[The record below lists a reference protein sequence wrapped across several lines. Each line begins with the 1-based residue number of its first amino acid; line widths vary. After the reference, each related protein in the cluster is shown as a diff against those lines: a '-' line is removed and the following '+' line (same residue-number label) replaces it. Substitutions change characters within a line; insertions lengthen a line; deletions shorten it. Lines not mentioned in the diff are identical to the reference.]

1 MSEPLSET
9 HEGRV
14 AGQFGPRA
22 RAYVESAVHAQGADL
37 EALQR
42 RLVEACPQNALDLG
56 TGGGHVAYL
65 LAAHARQAVA
75 VDLSPD
81 MLRAVAAQAE
91 SRGLA
96 NLSTVEATAE
106 DLPFADASF
115 DFLASRF
122 SAHHWRDFGAGLR
135 QARRVLRAGA
145 PAIFIDV
152 VAPGLPLFDT
162 HLQTIES
169 LRDPS
174 HARDYAL
181 AEWMQALA
189 QARLS
194 VQACQT
200 WRLRM
205 DFGVWTERMATPE
218 LLRQAIRALQ
228 AAAADDSRAYFAIES
243 DGSFLLDVAMIETTA
258 F

>member
-1 MSEPLSET
+1 LTQSQED
-9 HEGRV
+9 V
-14 AGQFGPRA
+14 IAGQFGPRA
-22 RAYVESAVHAQGADL
+22 QAYVESAVHSQGADL
-37 EALQR
+37 EALRR
-42 RLVEACPQNALDLG
+42 RLIEAGPQKALDLG
-56 TGGGHVAYL
+56 AGGGHVAYL
-65 LAAHARQAVA
+65 LAAHAREAVA

-81 MLRAVAAQAE
+81 MLRAVAAQAQV
-91 SRGLA
+91 RGLA
-96 NLSTVEATAE
+96 NLATVEAAAE

-135 QARRVLRAGA
+135 QARRVLRNGA

-152 VAPGLPLFDT
+152 IAPGLPLFDT

-189 QARLS
+189 QARLG

-205 DFGVWTERMATPE
+205 DFAVWTERMATPE
-218 LLRQAIRALQ
+218 LNRQAIRALQ
-228 AAAADDSRAYFAIES
+228 AAASDETRAYFAMER
-243 DGSFLLDVAMIETTA
+243 DGSFLLDVAMIEAKA